1 MLHERHYTN
10 EQANDVLPVVRL
22 TVRRLQMGSWCVGM
36 TQRALDMLVEHANQR
51 VTFGQKLADRQAI
64 QWWVADAATKLHACR
79 LMVMDAAVK
88 QDEGRDVRME
98 ASMIKVFATEMATE
112 VIDHA
117 QQAFGAMSGER
128 WKSFYDS
135 MAAVE
140 VLPRG
145 LDVGRAYTLEF
156 VNKGIGKP

>member
-1 MLHERHYTN
+1 M
-10 EQANDVLPVVRL
+10 Q
-22 TVRRLQMGSWCVGM
+22 
-36 TQRALDMLVEHANQR
+36 QR

-64 QWWVADAATKLHACR
+64 QWWIADAATKIHACR

-117 QQAFGAMSGER
+117 QQAFGAMGVTQGAAA
-128 WKSFYDS
+128 
-135 MAAVE
+135 AAVGAE
-140 VLPRG
+140 GARHAGLRG
-145 LDVGRAYTLEF
+145 PDRGAPDGDRAANAGRVQVGRKERASMLRDGPVCGASPASRQRRIIEPNPHPEECRTQ
-156 VNKGIGKP
+156 